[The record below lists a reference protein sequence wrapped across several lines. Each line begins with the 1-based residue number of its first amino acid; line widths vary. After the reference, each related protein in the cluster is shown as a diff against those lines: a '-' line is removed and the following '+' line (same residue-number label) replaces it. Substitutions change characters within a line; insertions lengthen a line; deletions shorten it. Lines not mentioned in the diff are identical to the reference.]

1 MTAANHLKLH
11 NPIHAEPAAVLT
23 RLLRIL
29 CRSLPMYLRDARP
42 WSAVEGDPA
51 LAALAALV
59 ADQER
64 FACRTAQAI
73 LDLGGQPEPGPFPME
88 FASINDASLD
98 YLLGQVIESLH
109 RDLPRIERCAAEL
122 ADFPALC
129 ALAEEALGNAQAH
142 LDILERI
149 VAQRGGQA
157 GD

>member
-1 MTAANHLKLH
+1 MAANHLKLH
-11 NPIHAEPAAVLT
+11 RAPIHSDPVAVLN

-42 WSAVEGDPA
+42 WSAVEGDPT
-51 LAALAALV
+51 LAALAAIV

-73 LDLGGQPEPGPFPME
+73 LDQGGQPEPGPFPME
-88 FASINDASLD
+88 FASMNDAGLD
-98 YLLGQVIESLH
+98 YLLGQVIESQR

-149 VAQRGGQA
+149 VAERGRQA
-157 GD
+157 RD